1 MAKLRAAVLLAVV
14 ALLLFP
20 AMALAQP
27 DFPVRYYGEV
37 EVDGADV
44 ADGTVITATVEGES
58 YTTTTPAGYG
68 DSTYAIKLVPP
79 EGTKFTEGA
88 TITFMIGDQ
97 PAEQT
102 GTWTPG
108 ANTELDL
115 SAGEVAPTPTGGQ
128 GEPGPTG
135 PAGPTGPQGPAGPTG
150 PEGPQGEPGED
161 APGGIAIPIVALVIA
176 IIAVGLA
183 AMSLRRRV

>member
-27 DFPVRYYGEV
+27 ELPARFHGTV

-44 ADGTVITATVEGES
+44 ADGTVITATIEGES
-58 YTTTTPAGYG
+58 FTTTTPAVYG
-68 DSTYAIKLVPP
+68 ASTYAIKIVPA
-79 EGTKFTEGA
+79 EGTEFTDGA
-88 TITFMIGDQ
+88 TVTFMIGDEAA
-97 PAEQT
+97 AET
-102 GTWTPG
+102 GTWSPG
-108 ANTELDL
+108 ENTELDL
-115 SAGEVAPTPTGGQ
+115 TVGEGAATPGPGDL
-128 GEPGPTG
+128 GPTG
-135 PAGPTGPQGPAGPTG
+135 PAGPTGPQGPPGPTG

-161 APGGIAIPIVALVIA
+161 AAGGIAIPIVALVIA

>member
-27 DFPVRYYGEV
+27 ELPVRFHGTV

-44 ADGTVITATVEGES
+44 ADGTVITATIEGES
-58 YTTTTPAGYG
+58 FTTTTPAVYG
-68 DSTYAIKLVPP
+68 ASTYAIKLVPP
-79 EGTKFTEGA
+79 EGTEFTDGA
-88 TITFMIGDQ
+88 TVTFMIGSDS
-97 PAEQT
+97 AAQT
-102 GTWTPG
+102 GTWSPG
-108 ANTELDL
+108 DNTELNL
-115 SAGEVAPTPTGGQ
+115 SAGEAPVPTGEQ
-128 GEPGPTG
+128 GVPGPTG

-150 PEGPQGEPGED
+150 PAGPQGEPGED
-161 APGGIAIPIVALVIA
+161 ATGGIAIPIVALVIA